1 MDLFWRVCR
10 KSQVPLDPLAR
21 RRQMM
26 AGWTMEDMELVL
38 QPMAQ
43 TGKEAIGSMGDDT
56 PLGLANGIRTASFFR
71 RFSQV
76 TNRQLTLARTPR
88 DDIARE

>member
-1 MDLFWRVCR
+1 MDALLASSAGKV
-10 KSQVPLDPLAR
+10 SAPLDPSLIR
-21 RRQMM
+21 RRQIM

-56 PLGLANGIRTASFFR
+56 PLAVLTNRYRGCIIFSGRTSHK
-71 RFSQV
+71 SQ
-76 TNRQLTLARTPR
+76 TRQLTHCASVM
-88 DDIARE
+88 